1 MEAVTPLMHAA
12 SIPIQYFH
20 NTLCAIIVEPTW
32 ASKQETLTSSS
43 ANLTTAQNLQPFLAQ
58 SPPAWNSH
66 MPSTPQLLASY
77 LAEAAEAHV
86 SNQSGTEYGGQ
97 LRSSSVPSAG
107 IASDE
112 PTKEYV
118 SKIGILASSM
128 PYYHNQYIQKC
139 KANLRTN
146 GREAADAHELGLV
159 SHLSLD
165 SHPREQSTEEQAVN
179 ARRLKPHSRS
189 TVQLQN
195 ITATAAENP
204 EVTSQ
209 GDKKKAKSTKWQF
222 GIRSRNQ
229 PLDAMLCIYKALA
242 GQGAQWQVTPRTSAP
257 RHGPGPYPVNVA
269 GATHITS
276 AESRLSESPEKDRQ
290 SLSHEDHQ
298 MHYEYN
304 PELGVNGTHRDSN
317 SNRNSAGF
325 SSRSNDEENDDDVD
339 PDVFP
344 DGYIPKDPWCIH
356 VRWRKDGM
364 HPPAATHPISAHS
377 SRIDLNID
385 EQGRRRGSI
394 IGSLSSAAGSAT
406 SVAGS
411 ATAVPVV
418 ASVNACFV
426 YMDVQLYMLETDCY
440 LVDFKCAGYETIVE
454 AAVSESERKLVGS
467 GFRVVDKDVT
477 SPQPFLDLTN
487 KLVIHLARGG

>member
-1 MEAVTPLMHAA
+1 
-12 SIPIQYFH
+12 
-20 NTLCAIIVEPTW
+20 
-32 ASKQETLTSSS
+32 
-43 ANLTTAQNLQPFLAQ
+43 
-58 SPPAWNSH
+58 

-77 LAEAAEAHV
+77 LADAAEAHV
-86 SNQSGTEYGGQ
+86 SNISAADRRQ
-97 LRSSSVPSAG
+97 LHPSSVPPTGAT
-107 IASDE
+107 SDE

-128 PYYHNQYIQKC
+128 PYYHSQYMEKC

-146 GREAADAHELGLV
+146 GGEPLDAHELGLV
-159 SHLSLD
+159 SPLSLD
-165 SHPREQSTEEQAVN
+165 SHPREQSTDEQVAN
-179 ARRLKPHSRS
+179 AMRLKPHSRS

-195 ITATAAENP
+195 ITAKAAENT
-204 EVTSQ
+204 EGTGQ

-242 GQGAQWQVTPRTSAP
+242 AQGAQWQVPPPKSAP
-257 RHGPGPYPVNVA
+257 KHGSGPYPVNVA
-269 GATHITS
+269 GATHIPS
-276 AESRLSESPEKDRQ
+276 ADSRLSESPEKDRHNH
-290 SLSHEDHQ
+290 SREDPDVNND
-298 MHYEYN
+298 YSPN
-304 PELGVNGTHRDSN
+304 SDVNGTRRDNN
-317 SNRNSAGF
+317 SNSAGF
-325 SSRSNDEENDDDVD
+325 SSLGNDEENDDYVD

-364 HPPAATHPISAHS
+364 QPPGSAHPISAHG
-377 SRIDLNID
+377 SRIDLNTD
-385 EQGRRRGSI
+385 EQARRRGSI

-411 ATAVPVV
+411 AGAVSATP
-418 ASVNACFV
+418 SDNSCYV

-440 LVDFKCAGYETIVE
+440 LVDFKCAGYETMIA
-454 AAVSESERKLVGS
+454 AAVNESEKILVGS
-467 GFRVVDKDVT
+467 GFRVADKDVT